1 MRNLLSIK
9 DLSKEE
15 IILLIEQGFYF
26 KEINK
31 RPIKKVPTLRGKTV
45 VTCFYEP
52 STRTRLSFEIAAKRL
67 SADTMNISKS
77 GSSVEK
83 GETLVDTVKN
93 IEAMSLDLLIMRHP
107 ATGAPH
113 LASQVLKCP
122 VVNAGDGINEHPTQ
136 ALLDAMTI
144 YEKRKTLDGLK
155 VIIIGDILHSRVAR
169 SNIFLL
175 NKFNIDIYVYA
186 PPMMLP
192 KDIEKL
198 NVKVVKD
205 LKKEIK
211 NADVVMMLRVQMERQ
226 SRALFPSI
234 REYSNFY
241 GFSYNM
247 LQYLKKDAIL
257 MHPGPINRGVE
268 LNHFAADSEF
278 SVILDQVEN
287 GVALR
292 MAVLYMLIG
301 SSKIEN

>member
-1 MRNLLSIK
+1 
-9 DLSKEE
+9 
-15 IILLIEQGFYF
+15 
-26 KEINK
+26 
-31 RPIKKVPTLRGKTV
+31 
-45 VTCFYEP
+45 
-52 STRTRLSFEIAAKRL
+52 
-67 SADTMNISKS
+67 
-77 GSSVEK
+77 
-83 GETLVDTVKN
+83 
-93 IEAMSLDLLIMRHP
+93 
-107 ATGAPH
+107 
-113 LASQVLKCP
+113 
-122 VVNAGDGINEHPTQ
+122 
-136 ALLDAMTI
+136 
-144 YEKRKTLDGLK
+144 
-155 VIIIGDILHSRVAR
+155 
-169 SNIFLL
+169 
-175 NKFNIDIYVYA
+175 
-186 PPMMLP
+186 MLP